1 MTTKTQTQV
10 AAALGINVL
19 ALWSLSSNPQ
29 FPTPASGN
37 GQNVLWNTSDITT
50 FTALW
55 TAAKANGWK
64 ISTAEL
70 PVFNFTRRREPARR
84 LLSARTRR
92 SVVRRLSLSDHQMT
106 EFRHVRW
113 PFRSVARPRMSDL
126 PTLPPGSPPTRP
138 PPSQPVPAPGASA
151 AARQV
156 TPTWTASA

>member
-1 MTTKTQTQV
+1 MTTEPQTQV

-37 GQNVLWNTSDITT
+37 GQNVLWNTSDDPT

-70 PVFNFTRRREPARR
+70 PVFNFT
-84 LLSARTRR
+84 L
-92 SVVRRLSLSDHQMT
+92 
-106 EFRHVRW
+106 
-113 PFRSVARPRMSDL
+113 
-126 PTLPPGSPPTRP
+126 
-138 PPSQPVPAPGASA
+138 A
-151 AARQV
+151 AANPLPS
-156 TPTWTASA
+156 TMTWPSGTCIQLLLQRIQNDDSMVPNETMQQDRK